1 MLASK
6 LYCPTLREIPAE
18 AEIASHQYMLKA
30 GMIRKNGGG
39 LYSFLPL
46 GRRVELK
53 IEAIVREEMDGIGAQ
68 EIMMPIMQPA
78 EIWHESGRWNAYGP
92 EMFKLEDR
100 HGNHFCLGPTHEEL
114 ITTLVR
120 NELRS
125 YKQTAGYA
133 LADAL
138 TRDEIRPRFGPRT
151 AGNFVMKDAYSFDV
165 DAEGHKSEQMNTT
178 LTRVFTWPRLNFKTC
193 RSRQWPDWRQSYPR
207 IHGSG

>member
-78 EIWHESGRWNAYGP
+78 EIWHESDGGMPTVRKCSNWKTA
-92 EMFKLEDR
+92 MAIISAWDR
-100 HGNHFCLGPTHEEL
+100 
-114 ITTLVR
+114 
-120 NELRS
+120 
-125 YKQTAGYA
+125 
-133 LADAL
+133 L
-138 TRDEIRPRFGPRT
+138 TK
-151 AGNFVMKDAYSFDV
+151 N
-165 DAEGHKSEQMNTT
+165 
-178 LTRVFTWPRLNFKTC
+178 
-193 RSRQWPDWRQSYPR
+193 
-207 IHGSG
+207 